1 MPALLLLLL
10 NNEPEEIVEAERCKS
25 RGSEEDREEILL
37 RVVELGVDGLMRDG
51 TSAGWGGDEDLR
63 LVRGVREYG

>member
-1 MPALLLLLL
+1 MPALLVL
-10 NNEPEEIVEAERCKS
+10 NNEPEEVEDAERCKS
-25 RGSEEDREEILL
+25 RGAEEDREEILL
-37 RVVELGVDGLMRDG
+37 RVDELGVEGLMRSG